1 MSFSLANFWGICF
14 WRKYSPSLRVFQK
27 MSCSPL
33 FCCFTLV
40 MVCLMG
46 GAQADSEFQLK
57 VEISPQDL
65 SVISSAGQQVTL
77 VRTSQIGG
85 PTRWSTVWASFSPFP
100 NNLITWNN
108 TGLSFY

>member
-1 MSFSLANFWGICF
+1 MSNINVIMFGANLIATICTCTVVIPDWGTRQNAGLNPSDF
-14 WRKYSPSLRVFQK
+14 LWWWRKYSPSLCVFQK

-65 SVISSAGQQVTL
+65 SVISVL
-77 VRTSQIGG
+77 
-85 PTRWSTVWASFSPFP
+85 ASR
-100 NNLITWNN
+100 
-108 TGLSFY
+108 